1 MKAGLE
7 IGAVA
12 EVTARVSEEM
22 FAQFEGN
29 IVHRAYSTVAMV
41 YHMEWASRKI
51 ILPYLEEHEEG
62 VGGAVSVKHIAPTA
76 EGTTVYVKA
85 VVTKVTQ
92 NVIVT
97 AVEIRNESGLIGVGE
112 VKQGIVLKET
122 MENRLKQSIIK
133 QESNSCS

>member
-1 MKAGLE
+1 MKTGLQ
-7 IGAVA
+7 IGAEA
-12 EVTARVSEEM
+12 EVTATVTREM
-22 FAQFEGN
+22 FAQFEGT

-51 ILPYLEEHEEG
+51 ILPYLEDHEEG

-76 EGTTVYVKA
+76 EGTVVHVKA
-85 VVTKVTQ
+85 VVTGMTK

-97 AVEIRNESGLIGVGE
+97 AVEIRNETGLIGVGE

-122 MENRLKQSIIK
+122 MENRLKQSVMK
-133 QESNSCS
+133 QGSNS

>member
-1 MKAGLE
+1 MKTGLKV
-7 IGAVA
+7 GAEAV
-12 EVTARVSEEM
+12 VTAMVTEEM

-76 EGTTVYVKA
+76 EGTMVYVKA
-85 VVTKVTQ
+85 VVTKLTP

-97 AVEIRNESGLIGVGE
+97 AVEIRNESGLIGIGE

-122 MENRLKQSIIK
+122 METRLKQSMTT
-133 QESNSCS
+133 QESN